1 MDNNIHVA
9 LAVYDPKG
17 TYSQHAGVTVT
28 SIFENT
34 KSKVTVHILHDDTLT
49 DLNRER
55 FLNTAKRYGQSID
68 LINVEEYKNKIGGET
83 LKNIPDY
90 WSVGTLYRLFI
101 PEILKNLDKIIYLDC
116 DIVVNADIAELWNV
130 DIGDNAL
137 AGARD
142 STSYDIFYKTLPSHM
157 KIRFKILKL
166 QRDRYINA
174 GVLLMN
180 LKKMREL
187 GDFTQIAFNW
197 LIIHEH
203 AALAFDQD
211 TLNVLFMNSI
221 KIIDNKFDYF
231 NYAIEDID
239 LSGRIIH
246 YIGGPK
252 PWNVFPLNKA
262 DRLYWS
268 TLFKSEWVSSC
279 NGGEGGG
286 YANLSEEQKLN
297 ALMDTLTPFFE
308 EIRKDKHYHERIRQC
323 LMNIVCNIPSFIIYK
338 LSQPFKKFISW
349 PTLKMIYKEI
359 KARIKYKEDLRFW
372 K

>member
-68 LINVEEYKNKIGGET
+68 LINVEDYKNKIGGET

-130 DIGDNAL
+130 DIGDHAL

-142 STSYDIFYKTLPSHM
+142 NTSYDIFYKTLPSHM
-157 KIRFKILKL
+157 KFRFKILKL

-252 PWNVFPLNKA
+252 PWKEFPLNKA
-262 DRLYWS
+262 DRLYWT
-268 TLFKSEWVSSC
+268 TLFKSEWLSSC
-279 NGGEGGG
+279 NGGGGG
-286 YANLSEEQKLN
+286 GGMQIYRRSKSSTRLWIRSPRSSKKYARTSIITN
-297 ALMDTLTPFFE
+297 A
-308 EIRKDKHYHERIRQC
+308 
-323 LMNIVCNIPSFIIYK
+323 
-338 LSQPFKKFISW
+338 
-349 PTLKMIYKEI
+349 
-359 KARIKYKEDLRFW
+359 
-372 K
+372 

>member
-68 LINVEEYKNKIGGET
+68 LINVEDYKNKIGGET

-157 KIRFKILKL
+157 KIRFKI
-166 QRDRYINA
+166 
-174 GVLLMN
+174 
-180 LKKMREL
+180 
-187 GDFTQIAFNW
+187 
-197 LIIHEH
+197 
-203 AALAFDQD
+203 
-211 TLNVLFMNSI
+211 
-221 KIIDNKFDYF
+221 
-231 NYAIEDID
+231 
-239 LSGRIIH
+239 
-246 YIGGPK
+246 
-252 PWNVFPLNKA
+252 
-262 DRLYWS
+262 
-268 TLFKSEWVSSC
+268 
-279 NGGEGGG
+279 
-286 YANLSEEQKLN
+286 
-297 ALMDTLTPFFE
+297 
-308 EIRKDKHYHERIRQC
+308 
-323 LMNIVCNIPSFIIYK
+323 
-338 LSQPFKKFISW
+338 
-349 PTLKMIYKEI
+349 
-359 KARIKYKEDLRFW
+359 
-372 K
+372 